1 MSATTPPGFPES
13 PRDFLANW
21 TASRG
26 NLRNFLETQAL
37 APLDEESQRTAG
49 EAAAA
54 AALEEFGLELED
66 FASGVDSVTGS
77 YDAAGAQ
84 RITAQDPDVPVDVG
98 AAAFFDVDNTLI
110 QGSSLVEFAFG
121 LARRRYFQLSEILPI
136 AWKQLKFRVS
146 GSENAKDVAVG
157 RAQALEFVK
166 GRSVD
171 ELVDLCEEIVDA
183 SLARRA
189 YPGTT
194 QLAEMHLAA
203 GQQVWLVTATP
214 VQLAQVLARRFGFTG
229 ALGTV
234 AEVKDGK
241 FTGRL
246 VGDILHGPGKKHAV
260 AALATIEGLDL
271 SRCTAYSD
279 SANDVPMLSM
289 VGTAVAIN
297 PCAAPSAPMVCRRW
311 PPPPFPM
318 AAGAT
323 TGGSERGRGHW
334 GTSASMQ
341 KPSAQWRRAR
351 SGLGFTCPAYDAA
364 RGCGAASCG
373 ASSWT
378 CACGAS

>member
-1 MSATTPPGFPES
+1 M
-13 PRDFLANW
+13 
-21 TASRG
+21 
-26 NLRNFLETQAL
+26 
-37 APLDEESQRTAG
+37 
-49 EAAAA
+49 
-54 AALEEFGLELED
+54 ED

-121 LARRRYFQLSEILPI
+121 LARRRYFRLSEILPI

-171 ELVDLCEEIVDA
+171 ELVELCEEIVDA

-214 VQLAQVLARRFGFTG
+214 VQLAQVLARRFEFTG

-246 VGDILHGPGKKHAV
+246 VGDILHGPGKSTPWPRSRPSKASTSR
-260 AALATIEGLDL
+260 AAPRIRIRPTTCPCCLWSAPPWPSTQTANCAISLATAAGSCVTI
-271 SRCTAYSD
+271 A
-279 SANDVPMLSM
+279 
-289 VGTAVAIN
+289 

-323 TGGSERGRGHW
+323 GGSEGR
-334 GTSASMQ
+334 
-341 KPSAQWRRAR
+341 
-351 SGLGFTCPAYDAA
+351 
-364 RGCGAASCG
+364 
-373 ASSWT
+373 
-378 CACGAS
+378 

>member
-1 MSATTPPGFPES
+1 MRKLFVLLVSATTPPGFPES

-84 RITAQDPDVPVDVG
+84 RITDQDPDVPVDVG

-121 LARRRYFQLSEILPI
+121 LARKRYFRLSEILPI

-146 GSENAKDVAVG
+146 GSENAKDVAHG

-171 ELVDLCEEIVDA
+171 ELVELCEEIVDA

-297 PCAAPSAPMVCRRW
+297 PDRKLRDI
-311 PPPPFPM
+311 
-318 AAGAT
+318 AGD
-323 TGGSERGRGHW
+323 RGWLVRDYR
-334 GTSASMQ
+334 SV
-341 KPSAQWRRAR
+341 RRAIR
-351 SGLGFTCPAYDAA
+351 TYGLPALATAA
-364 RGCGAASCG
+364 FSYGGWRYYRR
-373 ASSWT
+373 
-378 CACGAS
+378 

>member
-1 MSATTPPGFPES
+1 MRKLFVSLVSATTPPGFPES
-13 PRDFLANW
+13 PREFLANW

-26 NLRNFLETQAL
+26 NLRNFLENQAL

-49 EAAAA
+49 EAAAT

-121 LARRRYFQLSEILPI
+121 LARKRYFRLSEILPI

-146 GSENAKDVAVG
+146 GSENAKDVAAG

-171 ELVDLCEEIVDA
+171 ELVELCEEIVDA

-214 VQLAQVLARRFGFTG
+214 VQLAQVLAQRFGFTG

-297 PCAAPSAPMVCRRW
+297 PDRKLRDI
-311 PPPPFPM
+311 
-318 AAGAT
+318 AGDH
-323 TGGSERGRGHW
+323 GWLVRDYRSV
-334 GTSASMQ
+334 
-341 KPSAQWRRAR
+341 RRAIR
-351 SGLGFTCPAYDAA
+351 TYGLPALATAA
-364 RGCGAASCG
+364 FSYGGWRYYRK
-373 ASSWT
+373 
-378 CACGAS
+378 